1 MSQSENRSNESD
13 AFEFALPDVPEREP
27 LYADAVTEFF
37 RQQIL
42 NLLDVVVL
50 TTNGAGQDRWFCV
63 SKEPG
68 RKLRPLVEM
77 ICS

>member
-1 MSQSENRSNESD
+1 MSQSENHNNEGD

-50 TTNGAGQDRWFCV
+50 TTNGGPAKIDGFAFLKNPDESYALW
-63 SKEPG
+63 SK
-68 RKLRPLVEM
+68 
-77 ICS
+77 